1 MKLKLLL
8 FNTVKVTSYNFIS
21 ILLNPPI
28 VLPITNIEGMNTFP
42 LMGFFM
48 EKVKGWLHLDS
59 EKKQGWVLKISPK
72 GVAYVMIYGQRTH
85 LDWPYLTIRYISGID
100 HYSKYGVEGW
110 LVSGAV
116 IPVTTNRLLLIL
128 KELGFVIDGVMTAAM
143 LRSLM
148 AKQTLPKNQESQEE
162 CNDSEDDVEGITA
175 A

>member
-59 EKKQGWVLKISPK
+59 EKKQGWVLKIKLFLQNYFSQIASK
-72 GVAYVMIYGQRTH
+72 KTKIY
-85 LDWPYLTIRYISGID
+85 
-100 HYSKYGVEGW
+100 
-110 LVSGAV
+110 LV
-116 IPVTTNRLLLIL
+116 IL
-128 KELGFVIDGVMTAAM
+128 NYFV
-143 LRSLM
+143 
-148 AKQTLPKNQESQEE
+148 
-162 CNDSEDDVEGITA
+162 
-175 A
+175 